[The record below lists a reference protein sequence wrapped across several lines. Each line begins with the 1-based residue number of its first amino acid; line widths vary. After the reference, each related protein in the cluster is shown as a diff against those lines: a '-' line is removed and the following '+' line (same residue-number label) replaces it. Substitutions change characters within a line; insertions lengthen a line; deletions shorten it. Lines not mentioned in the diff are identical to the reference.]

1 VVLIQRDDLVKLIKS
16 GSIYYTGERICS
28 MGTEFKTFEKLQV
41 VPTREGEILLT
52 SQEGKLETLGI
63 TPLI

>member
-28 MGTEFKTFEKLQV
+28 MGTEFKTFDKLQV

-52 SQEGKLETLGI
+52 SPAGTLETLGL
-63 TPLI
+63 TPLL